1 MEKFKKLGITKSI
14 LEIIEK
20 EKFETP
26 TEIQVKS
33 IPLAIAGKD
42 IIAGSATGSGK
53 TLAFGAG
60 IIQNSVKGH
69 GIQAL
74 ILTPTRELAD
84 QISQALKKFAKGRS
98 LRILAIYGGV
108 GINPQIHRLE
118 TADIV
123 VGTPGRILD
132 HLQRK
137 TIELR
142 DVKTLILDEADRMLD
157 MGFKDDVE
165 RIIGQCPKKRQT
177 LLFSATISSEIA
189 RISRNY
195 MNNPVKISAETYVD
209 ASKLS
214 QEYYDVPENMKFS
227 LLAHLLRDEKAGLV
241 MIFCNTRRNV
251 DFVANNL
258 KLLGV
263 DSMPIHGGFSQDKRT
278 KTINRFHSK
287 ESYVLVCTDVAARG
301 LDIPNVSHVYN
312 YDIPKDSKEYIHRV
326 GRTARAGKEGKVINI
341 LTRPDHDNFTRVL
354 RDNELK
360 IKKLKTPEIS
370 RAKIGWKE
378 EPRQFNRGGG
388 RRDSGSRFG
397 SRRDSGSRAGGRR
410 DSGSRAGGRRD
421 SGSGTG
427 SRRDSG
433 SGSGSRRDS
442 GSGTGSRRYSSSR
455 GDSGGR
461 RDSGNRSG
469 SGRDSGSGTGSRRD
483 SSSRGD
489 SGGRRD
495 SGNRSGSGRDSGSGK
510 DFGRRGTSK
519 PRRDS
524 GSGKD
529 FGRKGTSSP
538 RRDSGSGSGSRRDS
552 SGRGDSGPKRT
563 FNRRR

>member
-1 MEKFKKLGITKSI
+1 MEQFKKLGITKSI

-20 EKFETP
+20 EKFEEP

-60 IIQNSVKGH
+60 IIQNSVKGR

-132 HLQRK
+132 HLQRR

-189 RISRNY
+189 RISRKY
-195 MNNPVKISAETYVD
+195 MNDPIKVSAESYVD

-258 KLLGV
+258 KLLGI

-326 GRTARAGKEGKVINI
+326 GRTARAGKDGKVINI

-360 IKKLKTPEIS
+360 IKKLKTPEFS

-378 EPRQFNRGGG
+378 APRQFGRGGSRGGRSSGRSSYGG
-388 RRDSGSRFG
+388 RRDSDSRRSFG
-397 SRRDSGSRAGGRR
+397 SRRDSGSRSGSRR
-410 DSGSRAGGRRD
+410 DSSSR
-421 SGSGTG
+421 SGSSGY
-427 SRRDSG
+427 RRDSG

-442 GSGTGSRRYSSSR
+442 GSGR
-455 GDSGGR
+455 DSGRRGESKPR

-469 SGRDSGSGTGSRRD
+469 G
-483 SSSRGD
+483 
-489 SGGRRD
+489 
-495 SGNRSGSGRDSGSGK
+495 GRDSGSGK
-510 DFGRRGTSK
+510 DFSRRGTSN

-524 GSGKD
+524 GN
-529 FGRKGTSSP
+529 
-538 RRDSGSGSGSRRDS
+538 
-552 SGRGDSGPKRT
+552 RGESGPKRT